1 VIVCVV
7 MKSKPSANWACV
19 VIMRVHS
26 PLRRLLVFCR
36 TVERPFSE
44 MTSQLP
50 SAPLLDG
57 NGDDNSPSR
66 LMTASITSIVDLFS
80 SKCYIVKPTD
90 RLRKHDG
97 ASKIPA
103 SDLLLH
109 YDKNDLSHFVKV
121 KVTDELK
128 STSLN
133 ELESN
138 IRELLTD
145 LSKQVKGRTLIPA
158 IAKCESE
165 TWINLSMLRRSIQ
178 NEAELHFALAD
189 PILRLIC
196 SFWNLT
202 VKLEETVK
210 HTRKEADVEPLTPPA
225 EAVTPDSRCDYI
237 VYTVRKESS
246 DEVVAVLIETKTTQ
260 HPKFKHAVAQ
270 VTSLV
275 PLPAVLSK
283 IAITCPKKPLSLL
296 LD

>member
-1 VIVCVV
+1 
-7 MKSKPSANWACV
+7 
-19 VIMRVHS
+19 
-26 PLRRLLVFCR
+26 
-36 TVERPFSE
+36 
-44 MTSQLP
+44 
-50 SAPLLDG
+50 
-57 NGDDNSPSR
+57 
-66 LMTASITSIVDLFS
+66 MTASITSIVDLFS

-109 YDKNDLSHFVKV
+109 DGLCHFVKV
-121 KVTDELK
+121 EVTKELK
-128 STSLN
+128 SLN

-189 PILRLIC
+189 PILRLFC

-202 VKLEETVK
+202 VCGWG
-210 HTRKEADVEPLTPPA
+210 H
-225 EAVTPDSRCDYI
+225 Y
-237 VYTVRKESS
+237 
-246 DEVVAVLIETKTTQ
+246 VVAGAYCHI
-260 HPKFKHAVAQ
+260 
-270 VTSLV
+270 
-275 PLPAVLSK
+275 
-283 IAITCPKKPLSLL
+283 
-296 LD
+296 

>member
-1 VIVCVV
+1 MDKVPPN
-7 MKSKPSANWACV
+7 SS
-19 VIMRVHS
+19 RVRVFDS
-26 PLRRLLVFCR
+26 PLKISLSLSL
-36 TVERPFSE
+36 SE

-103 SDLLLH
+103 SDLLLQ
-109 YDKNDLSHFVKV
+109 YGENDLSHFVKV

-133 ELESN
+133 ELEKN
-138 IRELLTD
+138 IRELLTN
-145 LSKQVKGRTLIPA
+145 LSKQFNGRTLIPA

-178 NEAELHFALAD
+178 NEAELRFALAD

-202 VKLEETVK
+202 VCGWG
-210 HTRKEADVEPLTPPA
+210 H
-225 EAVTPDSRCDYI
+225 Y
-237 VYTVRKESS
+237 
-246 DEVVAVLIETKTTQ
+246 VVAGAYCHI
-260 HPKFKHAVAQ
+260 
-270 VTSLV
+270 
-275 PLPAVLSK
+275 
-283 IAITCPKKPLSLL
+283 
-296 LD
+296 